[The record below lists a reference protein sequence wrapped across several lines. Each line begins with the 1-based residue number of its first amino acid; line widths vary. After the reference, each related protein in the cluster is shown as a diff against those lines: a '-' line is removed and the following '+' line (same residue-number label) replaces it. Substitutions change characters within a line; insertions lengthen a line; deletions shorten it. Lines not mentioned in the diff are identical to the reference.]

1 MINWHILKWILFL
14 GVIKIMIDSLADYP
28 LTGFLTAVRGL
39 SVPLTAV
46 KNPVSG

>member
-1 MINWHILKWILFL
+1 MDFIF
-14 GVIKIMIDSLADYP
+14 GVIKVMIYSLADYP

-39 SVPLTAV
+39 SLPLTAV